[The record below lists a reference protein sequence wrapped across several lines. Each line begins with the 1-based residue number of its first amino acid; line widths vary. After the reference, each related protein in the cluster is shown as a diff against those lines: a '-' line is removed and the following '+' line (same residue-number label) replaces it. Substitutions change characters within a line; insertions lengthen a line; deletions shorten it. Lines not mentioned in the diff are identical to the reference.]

1 MCWRH
6 APPGPTSDNARMDG
20 RGGAAA
26 VEAHAGGSPSALV
39 LLCGLPAAGKTT
51 LARGLTQHPQI
62 KALYAAGVHCI
73 SLDDV
78 YNELA
83 AAAVAGPAA
92 NAGHSASDSSRSTAG
107 VALSWSPEL
116 WAHSHIVAWQRA
128 AVALQRAEASHGAP
142 HAGGMPVAS
151 GGGSSASAAG
161 DASAEP
167 WNAGAYAPAP
177 CPARLLL
184 MDDNFYY
191 TSMRRPYHN
200 LARDG
205 ALEARNMQCGSD
217 SRRRVRQM
225 RCS

>member
-1 MCWRH
+1 
-6 APPGPTSDNARMDG
+6 MDG

-51 LARGLTQHPQI
+51 LARGLTQHPQL

-78 YNELA
+78 YNELVEV
-83 AAAVAGPAA
+83 AVAGPAS
-92 NAGHSASDSSRSTAG
+92 NAGHSASDPSRSAAAA
-107 VALSWSPEL
+107 ALSWSPEV
-116 WAHSHIVAWQRA
+116 WAQSHIVAWHRA
-128 AVALQRAEASHGAP
+128 AAILQHTEAPQGAP
-142 HAGGMPVAS
+142 HARGVPVAS
-151 GGGSSASAAG
+151 GGGTGASAAG
-161 DASAEP
+161 DAPAQPS
-167 WNAGAYAPAP
+167 NAGASAPAP
-177 CPARLLL
+177 SPARLVL

-205 ALEARNMQCGSD
+205 ALEARNRQCDSD
-217 SRRRVRQM
+217 ARRRVR
-225 RCS
+225 